1 MASYNKVTLV
11 GNLTNDVELKEMDN
25 QRSVANFGLAI
36 NESYKNANGERIDKP
51 VFVDVT
57 VWNRIAELCAE
68 YIGKGSQVLIDGKL
82 QLDQWQAEDGS
93 NRQKLRVV
101 GNNVVFLGS
110 RKDSEDNQYNQDD
123 GNDVPF

>member
-36 NESYKNANGERIDKP
+36 NESYKNANGEKVDKP

-57 VWNRIAELCAE
+57 VWNRIAELCAV

-101 GNNVVFLGS
+101 GSNVVFLGS
-110 RKDSEDNQYNQDD
+110 RKDSEDNEYNQDD
-123 GNDVPF
+123 GGDVPF

>member
-25 QRSVANFGLAI
+25 QRNVANFGLAI
-36 NESYKNANGERIDKP
+36 NESYKNANGERVDKP

>member
-1 MASYNKVTLV
+1 
-11 GNLTNDVELKEMDN
+11 MDN